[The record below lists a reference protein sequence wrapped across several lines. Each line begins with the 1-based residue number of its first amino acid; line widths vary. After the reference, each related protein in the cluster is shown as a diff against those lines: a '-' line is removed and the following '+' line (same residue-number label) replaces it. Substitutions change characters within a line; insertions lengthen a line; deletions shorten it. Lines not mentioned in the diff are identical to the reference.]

1 MAWSKELQESW
12 KAQHDIKSQQK
23 ECVVCGSPITK
34 DEYNEYNQK
43 NFNMFRQIRK
53 RFRQW
58 LNKSDQPRYL
68 SGKGRLK

>member
-34 DEYNEYNQK
+34 DEYNEYK
-43 NFNMFRQIRK
+43 MCSWCYAESVFK
-53 RFRQW
+53 PEE
-58 LNKSDQPRYL
+58 L
-68 SGKGRLK
+68 